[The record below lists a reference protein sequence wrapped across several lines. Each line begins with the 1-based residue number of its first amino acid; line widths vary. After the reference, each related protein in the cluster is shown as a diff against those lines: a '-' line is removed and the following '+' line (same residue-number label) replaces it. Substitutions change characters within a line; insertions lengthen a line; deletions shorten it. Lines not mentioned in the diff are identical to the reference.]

1 MCSFYL
7 DLANAPLL
15 LSHGRVDSGAVFPW
29 CAVRARGSFRQS
41 SVLIQHPQRTSRSSG
56 ASSWER
62 SCPVLH
68 HPGLEAGRRKTRH
81 VTVSLLVVFKLFVC
95 QETSTRRSGPTLRW
109 HQPGRKDVPAEAG
122 TEFVSMCFPRSGGYR
137 DRTGD
142 IQLAKLALSQLS

>member
-29 CAVRARGSFRQS
+29 CAVRARGSFRQP
-41 SVLIQHPQRTSRSSG
+41 SVLIQHPQRTPRSSG
-56 ASSWER
+56 ATSWER
-62 SCPVLH
+62 SCPVSH

-95 QETSTRRSGPTLRW
+95 QEPWLAGASRLPLAKTGGKLR
-109 HQPGRKDVPAEAG
+109 PPKRARNSCRC
-122 TEFVSMCFPRSGGYR
+122 VSLGSGGYR